1 MGEVS
6 AVQCGLIVTAGGPRS
21 SPVCPA
27 FPLPFPRS
35 GAGGGWEEAACPPLG
50 FLSVARWRV
59 RPGAFPASGGQEA
72 VSLPHASEHIIVPP
86 DARGAAEVV
95 VNDQR
100 QGAGGAGAP
109 SGTGACSWSTEEG
122 AQESVTL
129 ITSVVAGRQ
138 PAECRTKTCEG
149 GRSSLSSHFS
159 QSPASHLVFR
169 AVVRARPES
178 LGSERKE

>member
-1 MGEVS
+1 MPS
-6 AVQCGLIVTAGGPRS
+6 
-21 SPVCPA
+21 
-27 FPLPFPRS
+27 
-35 GAGGGWEEAACPPLG
+35 
-50 FLSVARWRV
+50 SVASSLQQGDPGAPPCVQPSLCLSPGAALAVGGRKQPVPRWASSRWSV

-72 VSLPHASEHIIVPP
+72 VSLPRASEHIIVPP

-109 SGTGACSWSTEEG
+109 SGTGACGWSTEEG
-122 AQESVTL
+122 AQESVTV

-149 GRSSLSSHFS
+149 GRSSLSSHS
-159 QSPASHLVFR
+159 AQSPASHLVFR
-169 AVVRARPES
+169 AAVRARPES